1 MLTTYKTVL
10 KRKTQLTEDVYL
22 FNFKLV
28 DPPEI
33 NFSAGQYLILNVPQS
48 PGEPVKRLYSVA
60 SPETE
65 KNSLEFIVQLV
76 PNGLASIHLNNL
88 KVGDEEVFEGP
99 AGAFVL
105 RKNENSKVFLAT
117 GTGIAPIRS
126 IIISN
131 LKSQISLLRASFAEV
146 ATKAEQ
152 SFGGQANP
160 YPKTQN
166 QYYLFWGLRYYK
178 DVYLFDEFKN
188 LTKEQKN
195 FQFKICLS
203 REESLNM
210 IPEQD
215 KKYFS
220 FGHVDKEI
228 NNLCSTFNVQ
238 RSTPNQN
245 KFGSGQ
251 VLKDMDFYICG
262 GRDVVESLKHC
273 LVEKEAFQGNIYFE
287 KY

>member
-1 MLTTYKTVL
+1 MLITYKTVL
-10 KRKTQLTEDVYL
+10 ERKTQLTDDVYL
-22 FNFKLV
+22 FNFKAV

-33 NFSAGQYLILNVPQS
+33 NFTAGQYLILNVSQ
-48 PGEPVKRLYSVA
+48 PGKEAVKRLYSIA

-65 KNSLEFIVQLV
+65 KNSFEFIVQLV

-99 AGAFVL
+99 AGVFVL
-105 RKNENSKVFLAT
+105 RKNENNKAFLAT

-126 IIISN
+126 VIISN
-131 LKSQISLLRASFAEV
+131 LKSQMS
-146 ATKAEQ
+146 
-152 SFGGQANP
+152 NP
-160 YPKTQN
+160 HLKTQN
-166 QYYLFWGLRYYK
+166 QYYLLWGLRYYK
-178 DVYLFDEFKN
+178 DVYLFDELKD

-203 REESLNM
+203 REENLSAV
-210 IPEQD
+210 PEQY

-220 FGHVDKEI
+220 LGHVDKEI
-228 NNLCSTFNVQ
+228 NNLCSTL
-238 RSTPNQN
+238 R
-245 KFGSGQ
+245 FGGQ
-251 VLKDMDFYICG
+251 ALKDADFYICG

-273 LVEKEAFQGNIYFE
+273 LIEKEVPQENIYFE